1 MIELPDKL
9 RQAIGD
15 GQRTSLYPVLRIYK
29 GVTIDT
35 PNQDFAGAASEII
48 NLSIKE
54 TSLDGQPYLPLL
66 LSSPSLK
73 TSADIVNNKYTI
85 SSLSLTISN
94 APYHGKKFSDNVIE
108 YLKSVCQVFY
118 TSNGIDSID
127 DSLLIYTGTI
137 RRFSQT
143 FESLKLELEDFTQQV
158 LSAKVPST
166 LIPED
171 FVQYDEKMFNKP
183 YPMVYGNID
192 ATPLVYNKLGRL
204 EIDKPAQKVYG
215 FWNFGTTIDYQNE
228 TIDESHPFRVQEFL
242 RDNSFLSVYEGNH
255 LYIFQNGVKGWGSRD
270 YKLEDLQFYDFIDA
284 ETDVDGN
291 DIPARIEIDS
301 DSFVY
306 EEYQE
311 TAEGEV
317 SGTGNIGIP
326 ARTYRPI
333 IKASFF
339 NYNEKNRYFTWDT
352 DDTDDDDSHD
362 GYDHSGVSHHA
373 DTVNKFIG
381 YQNNS
386 DLADDVVQEVYRE
399 ARDPD
404 HASGDSGDDPQ
415 GYDVAADKYE
425 TSVMQE
431 HYRTDWGQTD
441 GPSMYWWEPT
451 YVNNITSNDDRI
463 SRWSSIDT
471 NWRDAG
477 MQSEFDVSWVQNG
490 LTTSGI
496 HMYAVNYYK
505 AGGNFVRFHL
515 EPSVGSFPCVTKI
528 FYEMDYITPKFGE
541 SGVDYEEY
549 NVYPTSFWV
558 EKQLVQRDQ
567 RGDNSIDGSE
577 PGDGLLN
584 NDNILWEKNRGG
596 TQSVPPDDWI
606 TWANV
611 PNSQH
616 SFGDVITIDQEAKRV
631 ETDHQSQFTNSS
643 FYYHNI
649 LKDFNN
655 TTQYDSVQ
663 WGFSYITK
671 LEGSYNSADT
681 SWAIA
686 NLKNL
691 YVIQDVLI
699 DDLENQDFFG
709 NIAGRVD
716 NIGNQ
721 ITRIEDIMVDVLD
734 NELGFEQIISVDTA
748 FSGWKFDF
756 TLTEQ
761 KEVKQLFGDLFK
773 SSIAIPSYDNFGQFK
788 LIPIHQ
794 TLEGV
799 SYRKVRAIDVIKYE
813 FTLSKLD
820 DIKNRVNVKYYK
832 DYASGELTKETGYS
846 LLYNENTY
854 ETFDSLTENNYP
866 NNPELWYDV
875 NYYGLNNN
883 NLESMLEVES
893 EYIRDDNVARMLQ
906 KRLLCWYANQHL
918 MVKMDLPVSYLNLE
932 AGDYFKF
939 DELLGG
945 VKVFGYDY
953 TEAGMKNGQYIYPI
967 FFITTINK
975 SIEKISIEAIQV
987 HRGEYGVD
995 EVIVEEDEEG
1005 GTVFDNG
1012 GNDGQGN
1019 FDMPDPFDDPSYG
1032 DDNINQED
1040 TTVDNYFNLSMSDN
1054 TIINNGTVTATIS
1067 TSYSLD
1073 WDYEVW
1079 GVLVSTPNGEPLT
1092 YIDDNGNEQTLNP
1105 RIYNEGELPLNDFFH
1120 ITKNQSDMADNYNG
1134 QLTINKKYSLLIDEE
1149 SEASEDFRLDAILK
1163 VFVPN
1168 VNNLVNYD
1176 SFTQLGEEEPIYPV
1190 GDVNGDYIVNVLDVA
1205 MMINIANGDFEF
1217 ENEQEETIIRQ
1228 RADLNDDNIVNIQDI
1243 VILINIILG
1252 G

>member
-9 RQAIGD
+9 KQAIGD

-94 APYHGKKFSDNVIE
+94 APYNGKKFSDNVIE

-143 FESLKLELEDFTQQV
+143 FDTLKLELEDFTQQV

-183 YPMVYGNID
+183 YPMIYGNID
-192 ATPLVYNKLGRL
+192 ASPLVYNKLGRL

-228 TIDESHPFRVQEFL
+228 TIDENHPFRVQEFL

-270 YKLEDLQFYDFIDA
+270 YRLEDLQFYDFIDA

-339 NYNEKNRYFTWDT
+339 NYNEKNRYFTWTT
-352 DDTDDDDSHD
+352 DDTDDDDGSD
-362 GYDHSGVSHHA
+362 GYWHSGASHHA

-386 DLADDVVQEVYRE
+386 DLADNVVQEVYRE

-404 HASGDSGDDPQ
+404 YASGDSGDDPQ
-415 GYDVAADKYE
+415 GYDVAGDKYE

-431 HYRTDWGQTD
+431 HYRADWGNTN

-528 FYEMDYITPKFGE
+528 FYEMDYITPKFGVAN
-541 SGVDYEEY
+541 VDYLEY

-567 RGDNSIDGSE
+567 GGDNSIDGSE

-584 NDNILWEKNRGG
+584 NDNILWERNRGS

-616 SFGDVITIDQEAKRV
+616 SFGNVITIDQEAKRV

-649 LKDFNN
+649 LKNFNN

-671 LEGSYNSADT
+671 QGGSYTSADT

-716 NIGNQ
+716 NVGNQ

-734 NELGFEQIISVDTA
+734 NELGFEQIISLDTA

-820 DIKNRVNVKYYK
+820 DVKNRVNVKYYK

-953 TEAGMKNGQYIYPI
+953 TEAGIKNGQYIYPI

-995 EVIVEEDEEG
+995 EVIIEEDEEG

-1032 DDNINQED
+1032 DDNINQEEPD
-1040 TTVDNYFNLSMSDN
+1040 YSYFNLSMSDN
-1054 TIINNGTVTATIS
+1054 TIINNGQVTGSVS
-1067 TSYSLD
+1067 TSHSSE
-1073 WDYEVW
+1073 WDYKIFATKIESND
-1079 GVLVSTPNGEPLT
+1079 GSPILYEDENGDEQPLET
-1092 YIDDNGNEQTLNP
+1092 GTFTEEDDFRLEH
-1105 RIYNEGELPLNDFFH
+1105 FFH
-1120 ITKNQSDMADNYNG
+1120 IYKQTSNMADNYNG
-1134 QLTINKKYSLLIDEE
+1134 QVQINKKYSIFPHNCNI
-1149 SEASEDFRLDAILK
+1149 EASLK
-1163 VFVPN
+1163 VYSLSGSQDN
-1168 VNNLVNYD
+1168 
-1176 SFTQLGEEEPIYPV
+1176 EEELIKYGTFSQKGEWEEGQYPV
-1190 GDVNGDYIVNVLDVA
+1190 GDVNGDYIVNVLDVVRLVTIITGFA
-1205 MMINIANGDFEF
+1205 EF
-1217 ENEQEETIIRQ
+1217 ESDEQEAAE
-1228 RADLNDDNIVNIQDI
+1228 RARGDLNNSGFVNVQDVVMLIQ
-1243 VILINIILG
+1243 IILG
-1252 G
+1252 

>member
-9 RQAIGD
+9 KQAIGD

-35 PNQDFAGAASEII
+35 PNQDFAGAAGEDNIV

-73 TSADIVNNKYTI
+73 TSADIINNKYTI

-94 APYHGKKFSDNVIE
+94 APYNGKKFSDNVIE

-143 FESLKLELEDFTQQV
+143 FDSLKLELEDFTQQV

-183 YPMVYGNID
+183 YPMIYGNID
-192 ATPLVYNKLGRL
+192 ASPLVYNKLGRL

-228 TIDESHPFRVQEFL
+228 TIDENHPFRVQEFL

-284 ETDVDGN
+284 ETDVNGN
-291 DIPARIEIDS
+291 DIPARIEINS

-339 NYNEKNRYFTWDT
+339 SYNEKNRNIGWNVQAS
-352 DDTDDDDSHD
+352 DDD
-362 GYDHSGVSHHA
+362 GGWIQGQETIA

-399 ARDPD
+399 AKGPV
-404 HASGDSGDDPQ
+404 SWDDDADGFSVQ
-415 GYDVAADKYE
+415 RDKYE

-431 HYRTDWGQTD
+431 HYRTDWGNTN
-441 GPSMYWWEPT
+441 GPEMYWWEPT
-451 YVNNITSNDDRI
+451 YVNNITSDDDRI

-515 EPSVGSFPCVTKI
+515 EPSVGSFPCITKI
-528 FYEMDYITPKFGE
+528 FYEMDYITPKFGV
-541 SGVDYEEY
+541 GNVDYLEY

-567 RGDNSIDGSE
+567 RGDNSIDGSQ
-577 PGDGLLN
+577 PGGGLLN
-584 NDNILWEKNRGG
+584 DDHVLWERNRGS

-663 WGFSYITK
+663 WGFSYITHQG
-671 LEGSYNSADT
+671 GSYTAADT

-716 NIGNQ
+716 NVGNQ

-734 NELGFEQIISVDTA
+734 NELGFEQIISLDTA
-748 FSGWKFDF
+748 FNGWKFDF

-794 TLEGV
+794 TLENV
-799 SYRKVRAIDVIKYE
+799 NYRKVRAIDVIKYE

-820 DIKNRVNVKYYK
+820 DVKNRVNVKYYK

-995 EVIVEEDEEG
+995 EVIIEEDEEG
-1005 GTVFDNG
+1005 GTVLDNG

-1019 FDMPDPFDDPSYG
+1019 FDMPDPFDDPSYE
-1032 DDNINQED
+1032 DDNINQEEPD
-1040 TTVDNYFNLSMSDN
+1040 YSYFNLSMSEN
-1054 TIINNGTVTATIS
+1054 IFVNNGQVTGTVN
-1067 TSYSLD
+1067 TSHSSE
-1073 WDYEVW
+1073 WDYKIFATKIESND
-1079 GVLVSTPNGEPLT
+1079 GSPIYYEDENGDEQPLET
-1092 YIDDNGNEQTLNP
+1092 GTFIEEDDFRLEH
-1105 RIYNEGELPLNDFFH
+1105 FFH
-1120 ITKNQSDMADNYNG
+1120 IYKQTSNMADNYNG
-1134 QLTINKKYSLLIDEE
+1134 QVQINKKYSIFPHNCNI
-1149 SEASEDFRLDAILK
+1149 EASLK
-1163 VFVPN
+1163 VYSLSGSQDN
-1168 VNNLVNYD
+1168 
-1176 SFTQLGEEEPIYPV
+1176 EEELIKYGTFSQKGEWEEGQYPV
-1190 GDVNGDYIVNVLDVA
+1190 GDVNGDYIVNVLDVVRLV
-1205 MMINIANGDFEF
+1205 NIVLGFAEF
-1217 ENEQEETIIRQ
+1217 ESDEQEASE
-1228 RADLNDDNIVNIQDI
+1228 RARGDLNNSGFVNVQDVIMLIQ
-1243 VILINIILG
+1243 IILG
-1252 G
+1252 